1 MGGLL
6 RSAQAKLARQ
16 QHAPV
21 RNPAPRNCYAQ
32 LAARRQM
39 LQGPQPSPN
48 RRHTVRYSFTILVT
62 CTLIIGCNKSAPES
76 NAPQN
81 EGSAANVRPP
91 AAQNETPTAK
101 PLPDRDPQLAKKLV
115 SQGAILLDVRSQ
127 GEWDE
132 RHLEGANHIPIDEF
146 SSRMADISQLTS
158 NDKSKPVVVY
168 CKSGGR
174 AGRAKKMLLKAGY
187 TQVTNMGGIS
197 DWPQE

>member
-1 MGGLL
+1 M
-6 RSAQAKLARQ
+6 
-16 QHAPV
+16 
-21 RNPAPRNCYAQ
+21 
-32 LAARRQM
+32 
-39 LQGPQPSPN
+39 
-48 RRHTVRYSFTILVT
+48 RYPFTILLT
-62 CTLIIGCNKSAPES
+62 CTLLIGCNKSAPES
-76 NAPQN
+76 HAPQT
-81 EGSAANVRPP
+81 EG
-91 AAQNETPTAK
+91 PTAQAKDPAVK
-101 PLPDRDPQLAKKLV
+101 PLPDRDPQLAKKVV